1 MGLSAIVI
9 RLKKNP
15 PERYKMPLWPVPPAL
30 LVIACVVMG
39 TQQKKSDMI
48 ITLIIAVAFLVYYL
62 VYLRP
67 RPEHW
72 KLLDPIVEDVDMS
85 YAAGGTDDAAA
96 SVAT

>member
-9 RLKKNP
+9 RLQKNP
-15 PERYKMPLWPVPPAL
+15 PDRWKMPLWPIPPAL
-30 LVIACVVMG
+30 LVTACVVMG
-39 TQQKKSDMI
+39 TQQSKKDLW
-48 ITLIIAVAFLVYYL
+48 ITLAIAAAFLVYYL

-85 YAAGGTDDAAA
+85 YPSAGTDDATAP
-96 SVAT
+96 ATT

>member
-1 MGLSAIVI
+1 
-9 RLKKNP
+9 
-15 PERYKMPLWPVPPAL
+15 
-30 LVIACVVMG
+30 
-39 TQQKKSDMI
+39 MI